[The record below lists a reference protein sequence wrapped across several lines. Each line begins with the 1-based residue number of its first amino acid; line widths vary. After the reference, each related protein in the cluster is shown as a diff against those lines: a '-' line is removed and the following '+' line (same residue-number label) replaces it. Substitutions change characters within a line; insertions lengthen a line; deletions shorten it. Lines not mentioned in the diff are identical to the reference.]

1 MKQVLMGLVMFSF
14 MFLIATPVF
23 AFPSLIPA
31 ECRGE
36 AKLTGCSD
44 CPLDKADR
52 TGCCCNLSSVELTAV
67 NVSQIILGVA
77 GSIALLVFVIAGI
90 LFMISQGNSDKI
102 GKATSMMKAAVIGI
116 AIILLAGLAIQILIT
131 KLTGV

>member
-1 MKQVLMGLVMFSF
+1 MLLQSKL
-14 MFLIATPVF
+14 
-23 AFPSLIPA
+23 
-31 ECRGE
+31 CR
-36 AKLTGCSD
+36 ANS
-44 CPLDKADR
+44 
-52 TGCCCNLSSVELTAV
+52 V